1 MPLEYRQPVAAGTK
15 KAIEEAQGEACTQ
28 ILAVLLARNPQAV
41 ILAHG
46 ALRHGA
52 DSAKAIRAAAQDY
65 QTAAVTAELGAMV
78 APSSN
83 NAIAQATQLAL
94 ERSSGSVR
102 RRSDPVLPDCA
113 LQPQRDQECV
123 EALRRLLRPGVWYS
137 PGFMPRAWRTLAA
150 NRPKG
155 TFWEFA
161 ARRPDAIEVE
171 QKHVRIIPQPP
182 THGQRVATP
191 KGLAPARAPA
201 PRQSEA
207 PPSVAPA
214 LVQAVA
220 PAPRLPGPHD
230 VEWIQRL
237 GDDRNLGRPRGT
249 GVGDFAGAWQG
260 WWGTWQG
267 WWDIRQPCA
276 PPGVGHMAGVVR
288 QSAAPP
294 VQPVAPAPG
303 QLVAVRGRTS
313 Q

>member
-1 MPLEYRQPVAAGTK
+1 
-15 KAIEEAQGEACTQ
+15 
-28 ILAVLLARNPQAV
+28 
-41 ILAHG
+41 
-46 ALRHGA
+46 
-52 DSAKAIRAAAQDY
+52 
-65 QTAAVTAELGAMV
+65 MV

-83 NAIAQATQLAL
+83 NAIAEATQLAL

-102 RRSDPVLPDCA
+102 LRFDPVLQDPA

-123 EALRRLLRPGVWYS
+123 EALRRHLRPGVWYS
-137 PGFMPRAWRTLAA
+137 PGFMPHAWRTLAA
-150 NRPKG
+150 NLPKG

-161 ARRPDAIEVE
+161 ARHPDAFEVE
-171 QKHVRIIPQPP
+171 QEHVRIIPQPP

-220 PAPRLPGPHD
+220 PAPGLPGPHD

-267 WWDIRQPCA
+267 WWARQWTYQEWQQWRECKA
-276 PPGVGHMAGVVR
+276 ASGAAG
-288 QSAAPP
+288 SAASGASARAASGAAGAA
-294 VQPVAPAPG
+294 VAPAPG
-303 QLVAVRGRTS
+303 QRQRTHHMW